1 MEKEYIDINHEIEFP
16 KLYKEINLL
25 NNRLTAISI
34 DYKNYF
40 TKNFVTSENSKIFS
54 DMCSSLSFR
63 LNCST
68 FHLEL
73 LCREIDLVE
82 QEIQNINEKHFSYL
96 ANNSQNFNYI
106 FDSIIYHVTSLYD
119 YIGSIIN
126 FIQEKKQEFVKWN
139 SIVQKHKNKKDQ
151 IYALTYKFHRE
162 FVDNLF
168 KIRSKLIH
176 DKVLLSGT
184 TYSQDYFNV
193 RHSFEVPTNRTIL
206 KHFGELQNLSN
217 NYDISLKYTSFY
229 LIRQTIEY
237 LTEILFELKKYMEAN
252 KATNKLAITVIEDGI
267 HVSGS
272 KIHWFEH
279 LREK

>member
-1 MEKEYIDINHEIEFP
+1 MEKEYIDINHKIEFP
-16 KLYKEINLL
+16 KLYEEINLFS
-25 NNRLTAISI
+25 NRLTAISI
-34 DYKNYF
+34 DYNNYF

-54 DMCSSLSFR
+54 DMCSNLSFR

-82 QEIQNINEKHFSYL
+82 QETKNINEKHFSYL

-151 IYALTYKFHRE
+151 IYSLTYKFHRE

-176 DKVLLSGT
+176 DKVILSGT
-184 TYSQDYFNV
+184 PYSQDYLNV
-193 RHSFEVPTNRTIL
+193 RHFFEVPTHRTIL

-217 NYDISLKYTSFY
+217 NSDISLKYTSFY

-252 KATNKLAITVIEDGI
+252 IQTNKLAITVIEDGI